1 MNINDLI
8 NHLTSIP
15 EEMRTYEVRLLIGSS
30 EEVTKQVKEGLTT
43 LFPRIKYNY
52 TKLEE
57 QGFCDINNKVFYLI
71 PK

>member
-57 QGFCDINNKVFYLI
+57 
-71 PK
+71 